1 MLRRVLVS
9 GEIRCP
15 EIPVVDEVEM
25 RHART
30 VPEAPTSLQPS
41 STTVGRR
48 RFRMV
53 DRVFELRTSVMA
65 FLPVMDHL
73 FAPFACAGSD
83 PPSAVY
89 EVREFERPADRRRYE
104 ARKDGETVGRVS
116 SIGLLVDLLVRETT
130 NEVVSEATRY
140 IAIHAAA
147 AARDGRAVVMPAPP
161 GQGKTTMVAAL
172 VHHGWDFL
180 TDEAVLISTA
190 DGLVHPFPRPL
201 SISPGS
207 MRLLPGL
214 RERIPA
220 PTTSYRHYDHHVA
233 PDDLRP
239 GCVSGPVP
247 IGGVV
252 FPRYAPGAATA
263 LEPIPRAGALLD
275 LLKGTFNLD
284 ALGGKGV
291 ETLARIVGGVPCYRL
306 RIGGLASAVDEI
318 QRSHVRTWTV
328 TY

>member
-1 MLRRVLVS
+1 MT
-9 GEIRCP
+9 
-15 EIPVVDEVEM
+15 
-25 RHART
+25 HART
-30 VPEAPTSLQPS
+30 IPRSTSLQPS

-65 FLPVMDHL
+65 FLRVMDHL
-73 FAPFACAGSD
+73 FAPFAYAGSE

-89 EVREFERPADRRRYE
+89 EVREAEERPADRRRYE
-104 ARKDGETVGRVS
+104 TRKDGETVGRVS
-116 SIGLLVDLLVRETT
+116 SIGLLVDLLVRDTT
-130 NEVVSEATRY
+130 NEVVSEATSF

-180 TDEAVLISTA
+180 TDEAVLISMT

-207 MRLLPGL
+207 IRLLPGL
-214 RERIPA
+214 RERIIPA

-239 GCVSGPVP
+239 GCVSGPIA

-252 FPRYAPGAATA
+252 FPGYAPGEATA
-263 LEPIPRAGALLD
+263 LAPIPRAGALLD

-284 ALGGKGV
+284 VLGGKGV

-328 TY
+328 TC